1 MIYIEYMQ
9 QCQNKEIP
17 EAVKQ
22 LRLCESLKDCGKSV
36 ASCLK
41 LSTAKVLYTY
51 DDTDLKY
58 SNWSES
64 IAPDQI
70 SRSFIVRNDNKVE
83 IVLLPLDNRII
94 SGPMVTKGGVN
105 DCAILTERQMSLI
118 EFKTNVTSNSDRNME
133 AKTNDA
139 IKQLWHTFDEIIYP
153 RCKAKGIDLKAKR
166 NIDMNMDINIDI
178 DFFVIFDRNLD
189 VTNFTA
195 SRSEKQVAF
204 LEKTGFQLYFDNE
217 KSFN

>member
-17 EAVKQ
+17 KAVKQ
-22 LRLCESLKDCGKSV
+22 LRLCKSLEDCGQSV

-41 LSTAKVLYTY
+41 RSTAKVLYTY
-51 DDTDLKY
+51 DDTDLTY
-58 SNWSES
+58 SDWSES
-64 IAPDQI
+64 IAPDKI
-70 SRSFIVRNDNKVE
+70 SRSFIVRNDDNVE

-139 IKQLWHTFDEIIYP
+139 IDQLWHTFDEIISP
-153 RCKAKGIDLKAKR
+153 RCKAKGIDLTDK
-166 NIDMNMDINIDI
+166 IDI
-178 DFFVIFDRNLD
+178 DFFVIFDSNLD
-189 VTNFTA
+189 VTNVTA
-195 SRSEKQVAF
+195 SRLEKQVAF

>member
-17 EAVKQ
+17 KAVKQ
-22 LRLCESLKDCGKSV
+22 LRLCKSLEDCGQSV

-41 LSTAKVLYTY
+41 CSTAKVLYTY
-51 DDTDLKY
+51 DDTDLTY
-58 SNWSES
+58 SDWSEN

-70 SRSFIVRNDNKVE
+70 SRSFIVRNDDNVE

-139 IKQLWHTFDEIIYP
+139 IDQLWHTFDEIISP
-153 RCKAKGIDLKAKR
+153 RCKAKGIDLTDK
-166 NIDMNMDINIDI
+166 IDI
-178 DFFVIFDRNLD
+178 DFFVIFDSNLD
-189 VTNFTA
+189 VTNVTA
-195 SRSEKQVAF
+195 SRLEKQVAF

>member
-9 QCQNKEIP
+9 QCQNKKIP
-17 EAVKQ
+17 NAVKQ
-22 LRLCESLKDCGKSV
+22 LKLCKSLQNCGQSV

-41 LSTAKVLYTY
+41 RSTAKVLYTY
-51 DDTDLKY
+51 DDTDLTY
-58 SNWSES
+58 SDWSES
-64 IAPDQI
+64 ITPDQI
-70 SRSFIVRNDNKVE
+70 SRSFIVRNDNEVE

-105 DCAILTERQMSLI
+105 DCAILTNRQMSLI
-118 EFKTNVTSNSDRNME
+118 EFKTNVTSNSYRNME
-133 AKTNDA
+133 AKTNYA

-153 RCKAKGIDLKAKR
+153 RCKARGIDLKAK
-166 NIDMNMDINIDI
+166 IDI
-178 DFFVIFDRNLD
+178 DFFVIFDHNLD
-189 VTNFTA
+189 VINFTA

>member
-9 QCQNKEIP
+9 QCQNKKIP
-17 EAVKQ
+17 NAVKQ
-22 LRLCESLKDCGKSV
+22 LKLCKSLQNCGQSV

-41 LSTAKVLYTY
+41 RSTAKVLYTY
-51 DDTDLKY
+51 DDTDLTY
-58 SNWSES
+58 SDWSES
-64 IAPDQI
+64 ITPDQI
-70 SRSFIVRNDNKVE
+70 SRSFIVRNDNEVE
-83 IVLLPLDNRII
+83 IILLPLDNRII

-105 DCAILTERQMSLI
+105 DCAILTNRQMSLI
-118 EFKTNVTSNSDRNME
+118 EFKTNVTSNSYRNME
-133 AKTNDA
+133 AKTNYA

-153 RCKAKGIDLKAKR
+153 RCKARGIDLKAK
-166 NIDMNMDINIDI
+166 IDI
-178 DFFVIFDRNLD
+178 DFFVIFDHNLD
-189 VTNFTA
+189 VINFTA

>member
-9 QCQNKEIP
+9 QCQNIEIP
-17 EAVKQ
+17 KAVKQ
-22 LRLCESLKDCGKSV
+22 LRLCKSLEDCGQSV

-51 DDTDLKY
+51 DDTDLTY
-58 SNWSES
+58 SDWSES

-70 SRSFIVRNDNKVE
+70 SRSFIVRNDDNVE

-139 IKQLWHTFDEIIYP
+139 IDQLWHTFDEIISP
-153 RCKAKGIDLKAKR
+153 RCKAKGIDLTDK
-166 NIDMNMDINIDI
+166 IDI
-178 DFFVIFDRNLD
+178 DFFVIFDSNLD
-189 VTNFTA
+189 VTNVTA
-195 SRSEKQVAF
+195 SRLEKQVAF

>member
-1 MIYIEYMQ
+1 MQ
-9 QCQNKEIP
+9 QCQNKKIP
-17 EAVKQ
+17 NAVKQ
-22 LRLCESLKDCGKSV
+22 LKLCKSLQNCGQSV

-41 LSTAKVLYTY
+41 RSTAKVLYTY

-58 SNWSES
+58 SDWSES
-64 IAPDQI
+64 ITPDQI
-70 SRSFIVRNDNKVE
+70 SRSFIVRNDNEVE

-105 DCAILTERQMSLI
+105 DCAILTNRQMSLI
-118 EFKTNVTSNSDRNME
+118 EFKTNVTSNSYRNME
-133 AKTNDA
+133 AKTNYA

-153 RCKAKGIDLKAKR
+153 RCKARGIDLKAK
-166 NIDMNMDINIDI
+166 IDI
-178 DFFVIFDRNLD
+178 DFFVIFDHNLD
-189 VTNFTA
+189 VINFTA